1 MLYSMKKYI
10 TYLLSFV
17 LISGFVAC
25 TKSDD
30 VFDPSADGRFV
41 LRLVSNTLT
50 RADVPN
56 NGVGEGTNDDKNHED
71 DIERVDIYFYAGD
84 GSSAAVYHHGQKVT
98 DGEDGNTSIS
108 EIELSSGV
116 MGGLFPSSSSSPATI
131 YVVANAPAN
140 LLPTSGTL
148 PTLTE
153 LKSTT
158 AVLASWKTSAEDDAP
173 SSAQTSFLMDGE
185 VTFSKTDNAVEIALT
200 RAAAKIEL
208 EISKIKESVEIEGA
222 GNQKDVWTPVI
233 DANHPVTVSLSNGMR
248 STQLN
253 GVYNNS
259 NPKNAYDDSQKGY
272 GFTAVTSGE
281 QTSYTQTNCFYS
293 YASDW
298 ANGANEPYL
307 LLTVCWSKNG
317 EDPEATY
324 YQIPVGSID
333 IKQIER
339 NTYYK
344 VKIDVGTVGS
354 QEESVPVPLAA
365 DYTVINWTTGQ
376 ITANIKEAR
385 YLVVD
390 QTNVVLNNLQDISVA
405 FQSSHPVSYEIVEH
419 TFNTVYTSSGKTWN
433 TVLGF
438 STTNSEGTGYV
449 KQTGGTTAG
458 ADGNITGSIEFHH
471 ELDNTREA
479 NGTSDPATRYDYQAN
494 TVKIKVYHT
503 DAANAYYEYITIEQ
517 RPALYLTIDDG
528 LPNPN
533 TNNNYVHINQNST
546 RNGNTGAGSGNPGWM
561 YTYGKPINTNGEK
574 LYTITISA
582 FDNSS
587 SQYLIGDPREA
598 ANNAIFQFYTINNS
612 GANNNAVA
620 TATDDTGDNTLQG
633 YRATINGASSENLVA
648 PSFIMASGC
657 GAYSNTTD
665 LYPNTSAKYRCAAYQ
680 EAGYPAGRWRL
691 PTPAELNV
699 IGRLCSEG
707 KVPSIFYNGMG
718 YLSSNGVYT
727 YNSGSFTKSS
737 STVGT
742 SVRCVYDVWYWKDK
756 CNDPENFIWGAE
768 GDNLEAKRASGHL
781 VMIE

>member
-1 MLYSMKKYI
+1 MKKYI

-50 RADVPN
+50 RADVPD
-56 NGVGEGTNDDKNHED
+56 NGVGKGTNDDKNHED
-71 DIERVDIYFYAGD
+71 DIKRVDIYFYAGD

-116 MGGLFPSSSSSPATI
+116 MGGLFPSSSSSSSPATI
-131 YVVANAPAN
+131 YVVANAPEG
-140 LLPTSGTL
+140 LLTTSGTL
-148 PTLTE
+148 PSLAE
-153 LKSTT
+153 LKGTT
-158 AVLASWKTSAEDDAP
+158 AVLNAWSTSTG
-173 SSAQTSFLMDGE
+173 SSAQELFLMDGE
-185 VTFSKTDNAVEIALT
+185 VTFSKSDVEVDIALT

-208 EISKIKESVEIEGA
+208 EISKIKESVVIEGA
-222 GNQKDVWTPVI
+222 GGSDTWTPVI

-272 GFTAVTSGE
+272 GFTPVITTDTNGK
-281 QTSYTQTNCFYS
+281 QTTTYTQTNCFYS

-317 EDPEATY
+317 EAPEATY
-324 YQIPVGSID
+324 YQIPVGSI
-333 IKQIER
+333 IEKKIER

-390 QTNVVLNNLQDISVA
+390 QTNIVLNNLQDISVA

-458 ADGNITGSIEFHH
+458 ADGNIRGSIEFHH

-503 DAANAYYEYITIEQ
+503 DAEDAYFEYITIEQ
-517 RPALYLTIDDG
+517 RPALYVTSYGLTSSTVI
-528 LPNPN
+528 
-533 TNNNYVHINQNST
+533 INGSSS
-546 RNGNTGAGSGNPGWM
+546 GGSGEWYYVRGSASASANH
-561 YTYGKPINTNGEK
+561 YTVNV
-574 LYTITISA
+574 SA
-582 FDNSS
+582 FDSS
-587 SQYLIGDPREA
+587 TSQYIICDPREP
-598 ANNAIFQFYTINNS
+598 
-612 GANNNAVA
+612 ANNNNFTFYNVDNGTNGTTRT
-620 TATDDTGDNTLQG
+620 TATDAYGDSNLTG
-633 YRATINGASSENLVA
+633 YRGSITGTAAENLVA
-648 PSFIMASGC
+648 PQFMFASS
-657 GAYSNTTD
+657 YISNSGGD
-665 LYPNTSAKYRCAAYQ
+665 QSLYVETSARYRCAGYQ
-680 EAGYPAGRWRL
+680 EYGYPAGRWRI
-691 PTPAELNV
+691 PTPAELRV
-699 IGRLCSEG
+699 IGKLCAEG
-707 KVPSIFYNGMG
+707 KVESIFVNGATYM
-718 YLSSNGVYT
+718 SSNGPYT
-727 YNSGSFTKSS
+727 YRSNGTFDKAS
-737 STVGT
+737 STSSGT
-742 SVRCVYDVWYWKDK
+742 MRCVYDVWYWKDK
-756 CNDPENFIWGAE
+756 CANNSQFIWGAD
-768 GDNLEAKRASGHL
+768 GDNLEAKRAAGFL
-781 VMIE
+781 VTVE